1 MLTKRMAE
9 ILTCDNRLADLRWM
23 KYDPGMDLE
32 SCIPYGVTN
41 AGETGYLG
49 RSFAR
54 KPTDS
59 TVYGSIPGFFVPSD
73 GFLTVYLGGL
83 VHSTD
88 VEVLCV
94 NKV

>member
-1 MLTKRMAE
+1 MLKAKMAE
-9 ILTCDNRLADLRWM
+9 ILTCDTEFADLRWI
-23 KYDPGMDLE
+23 KYDPMMDLE
-32 SCIPYGVTN
+32 SCIPYGTTN
-41 AGETGYLG
+41 LGETGYVG
-49 RSFAR
+49 RTFAR

-59 TVYGSIPGFFVPSD
+59 KIYGSIPGFFVPSD

-94 NKV
+94 HYS